1 MCPDEEVIQSEVAE
15 ANKKLVKKASV
26 DEGSGAEDED
36 SLLPESLQKQNDV
49 KNSWKRI
56 SVTKW
61 IIENKLKILNSTY
74 LFITDCET

>member
-36 SLLPESLQKQNDV
+36 SLLPESLQKQNETA
-49 KNSWKRI
+49 SAHH
-56 SVTKW
+56 T
-61 IIENKLKILNSTY
+61 IEY
-74 LFITDCET
+74 LYYKCDFLLQVSITFATLEDH